1 MEVHLDLSGGY
12 DRLLLGSGDIVRRAA
27 VAAAP
32 HRPPVAAVM
41 MVMTMMSTY
50 GSCFS
55 CSCSLSP
62 VSSCCCFECP
72 EKLIIKQ
79 MMFFI
84 LKF

>member
-1 MEVHLDLSGGY
+1 MEIHLDLSGGY

-72 EKLIIKQ
+72 EKLIVKQ
-79 MMFFI
+79 IMLFI
-84 LKF
+84 WKF